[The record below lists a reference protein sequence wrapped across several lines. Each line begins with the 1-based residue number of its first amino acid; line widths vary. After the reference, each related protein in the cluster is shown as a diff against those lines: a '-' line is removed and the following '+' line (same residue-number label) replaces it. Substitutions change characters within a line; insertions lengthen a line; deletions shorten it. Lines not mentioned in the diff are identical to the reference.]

1 MEAAIQIVWGLIVG
15 LYVCRQTNTTY
26 KQDYHGEKD
35 RESATTSETAVLN
48 LWRQITLFVA
58 SNHVVGLCEA
68 QAQAQRSNQLTTT
81 ASCCSVVL
89 LAPVGTAFSLF
100 NFGLDV
106 A

>member
-1 MEAAIQIVWGLIVG
+1 MAKRPRIGYDFG
-15 LYVCRQTNTTY
+15 
-26 KQDYHGEKD
+26 D
-35 RESATTSETAVLN
+35 RSFN

-68 QAQAQRSNQLTTT
+68 QAQAQRSNQPTTT